1 MTDLPVSV
9 QLKLVELIKNT
20 AANKGLKLVL
30 ALSYGARWEIL
41 EAAKKIVRATLEG
54 NIPDPDVLTE
64 ADFATYLTTADIP
77 DPDLLIRTSGECRL
91 SNFLLWQCAYTE
103 FYFIDK
109 FWPDFE
115 KDDLYLAIRN
125 FQQRERRFGKIGEQ
139 LKNS

>member
-1 MTDLPVSV
+1 MGDFGSGKENSTGYAGRKYS
-9 QLKLVELIKNT
+9 
-20 AANKGLKLVL
+20 
-30 ALSYGARWEIL
+30 
-41 EAAKKIVRATLEG
+41 
-54 NIPDPDVLTE
+54 DPDVLTE

-77 DPDLLIRTSGECRL
+77 DPDLLIRTRGECRL